1 MTATM
6 NALYSPPDNPWS
18 TASPSCNNK
27 DQKACLSLSF
37 LGQKDYGL
45 WNSTP
50 KQEKTSTE
58 QSWGTTATV
67 APLDLS
73 FLETPTEIDVPHD
86 WSDDVSV
93 LNDNPEE
100 DDIEVLYLPTSTYN
114 VLVPLFDALYIEDDT
129 NAEHPDTT
137 NNKENRQDQE
147 ASVAS

>member
-1 MTATM
+1 MTAAVT
-6 NALYSPPDNPWS
+6 AVHSPSDNPWS
-18 TASPSCNNK
+18 TASPCGSPK
-27 DQKACLSLSF
+27 DHNARLSLSF

-50 KQEKTSTE
+50 KEDENVPSE
-58 QSWGTTATV
+58 QSWGTAASA

-73 FLETPTEIDVPHD
+73 FLATPTTVELPQN

-114 VLVPLFDALYIEDDT
+114 VLVPLFDELYIDESTNQEEELEGEED
-129 NAEHPDTT
+129 
-137 NNKENRQDQE
+137 RQDQVE
-147 ASVAS
+147 S